1 MTALIWLVPVF
12 TLAIGLAIGRLLGRA
27 GSAPTKLTEAIGPS
41 SASDTQ
47 ARWLALYALAS
58 GNRDRARFI
67 LEQRINSNSR
77 PHPDDWIM
85 LLDILHTNGDR
96 DSFDALAKRYGE
108 TSGVT
113 PPEFNEWRQIH
124 PECSGLNRRHAKLLE
139 IFSGLGNRDEQ
150 RKLMTGLACESTKP
164 GRPGFTLAEAEE
176 LLKLRIRLN
185 PKPAAQ
191 LALTQPH
198 TLSTAAVISDGT
210 GAAKSPAVSAAAETA
225 TGNIVAPRS
234 KLGRTGSH
242 PVQVE
247 ATPSRPENPRCAL
260 ERQFQRIADKIA
272 ETWPNAECARYID
285 SLLVDTRGGRQ
296 GFPAEVMSEL
306 FLLHA
311 LMEAHNP
318 AQRDPW
324 DVSAR

>member
-1 MTALIWLVPVF
+1 MTVLVWLVPVF
-12 TLAIGLAIGRLLGRA
+12 TLAMGLAIGRLLGRS
-27 GSAPTKLTEAIGPS
+27 GPAPAKPAAPVGPS
-41 SASDTQ
+41 VSDTQ

-67 LEQRINSNSR
+67 LEQRIDSNGP

-85 LLDILHTNGDR
+85 LLDILYTNGDR
-96 DSFDALAKRYGE
+96 DQFDAMAKRYSE
-108 TSGVT
+108 KSGAT
-113 PPEFNEWRQIH
+113 PPEFNEWRQRH

-139 IFSGLGNRDEQ
+139 IFSGLANRDEQ
-150 RKLMTGLACESTKP
+150 RKLMAALACESTKP

-185 PKPAAQ
+185 PRPATQ

-198 TLSTAAVISDGT
+198 TLSTAAVKSEGT
-210 GAAKSPAVSAAAETA
+210 GTAKSPAVSAAAKTV
-225 TGNIVAPRS
+225 TGNIIPPRS
-234 KLGRTGSH
+234 SLGRTGSH
-242 PVQVE
+242 PVQVQPP
-247 ATPSRPENPRCAL
+247 PSQPDDPRCAL
-260 ERQFQRIADKIA
+260 ERQFQRIANKIA
-272 ETWPNAECARYID
+272 ETWPNSECAHYVD

-311 LMEAHNP
+311 LLEAHNP
-318 AQRDPW
+318 VQRDPW